1 MADCSWYALVA
12 LRSHKVGT
20 DSPWQVSRYS
30 SSSVYKS
37 QHHISWNSTHGQFG
51 PVASDTHNHLPIQEW
66 GLSFPP
72 QRLELARKSNKL
84 DRFATVEDV
93 IQQVKVFVVSKSV
106 TGQNAIIDA
115 GFTL

>member
-1 MADCSWYALVA
+1 MLLERSLALC
-12 LRSHKVGT
+12 SHKVGT

-30 SSSVYKS
+30 GSSVYQS
-37 QHHISWNSTHGQFG
+37 QHHIPRNFTHGQYG
-51 PVASDTHNHLPIQEW
+51 PVASDVHNYSRIQEW
-66 GLSFPP
+66 GLSFPA

-93 IQQVKVFVVSKSV
+93 VQQVKTFVVSKSV
-106 TGQNAIIDA
+106 TGQNAVIDA